1 MIKLNKGILSFLS
14 GLGFMGL
21 GFYIIYF
28 AFVRLEYKLLG
39 NYILLF
45 SILTSLIACAVI
57 YFLGI
62 AFSFSP
68 YKMIN
73 IGTTLSGFIAGML
86 TLIALI
92 LMILSIQIENIGLMT
107 NIDIMTRIHPIITF
121 FLGGASIFLLLTP
134 EDVNEYYGN
143 NRL

>member
-1 MIKLNKGILSFLS
+1 MTKLNKGLLSFLS

-28 AFVRLEYKLLG
+28 TFIRLDNLLLG

-45 SILTSLIACAVI
+45 SIVTSLIACAVI

-62 AFSFSP
+62 AFSFTH
-68 YKMIN
+68 YRIIK
-73 IGTTLSGFIAGML
+73 IGTTLSGFIAGSL

-92 LMILSIQIENIGLMT
+92 LMILSIQVENIGLMK
-107 NIDIMTRIHPIITF
+107 NVDIVERIHPIITF
-121 FLGGASIFLLLTP
+121 FLGGASIFLLLIP
-134 EDVNEYYGN
+134 EDIKDYYGD